1 VRNFAFYFAA
11 WEILAELP
19 SLASHGAPKMAR
31 LRKQDKGERCTEH
44 VGFYVTPTAKV
55 ELDRRVASSSLQLS
69 EWCRRALLS
78 DALASAPACDYE
90 AIRQLVV
97 AMNRVGNNVNQMTAL
112 ANKRGHLPTQRA
124 LSAVLDQIIAAV
136 RKVRDL

>member
-1 VRNFAFYFAA
+1 M
-11 WEILAELP
+11 
-19 SLASHGAPKMAR
+19 GR
-31 LRKQDKGERCTEH
+31 LRKDQKAARRTAFAGVHLTPDERAE
-44 VGFYVTPTAKV
+44 F
-55 ELDRRVASSSLQLS
+55 DRRAAASGLPSS
-69 EWCRRALLS
+69 EWHRRALLS
-78 DALASAPACDYE
+78 DANASGPACDFE